1 MLLGAYSIRGTWSTR
16 KLPEAQYQSN
26 KVWGDDK
33 GGWAFE
39 DPHAR
44 CQTSHLNHSL
54 HWEAHTHLVHWEQSI
69 DRKEDPAILSGILVQ
84 DDSKL
89 IWVQV
94 VLKIQARFTL
104 SLSLFFGHIHGT
116 CKSPGQGLNL
126 SHCNDSSRYSDNA
139 RSLTHCITRE
149 LLFFMECLLD
159 ARHYAT
165 PFINVIS
172 HSHTHFQSLNLWLFL
187 LSTNHC
193 LMTLSILFSYS
204 LSPQLDYKFCENEYF
219 IILISWWS
227 HSS

>member
-104 SLSLFFGHIHGT
+104 SLSLFFGYIHGT
-116 CKSPGQGLNL
+116 FKSPGQGWNL
-126 SHCNDSSRYSDNA
+126 SHSSDNVKSSTA
-139 RSLTHCITRE
+139 GVPGNSCFGFILLGIFLKIMAHVLRNTHLQI
-149 LLFFMECLLD
+149 
-159 ARHYAT
+159 
-165 PFINVIS
+165 VI
-172 HSHTHFQSLNLWLFL
+172 
-187 LSTNHC
+187 
-193 LMTLSILFSYS
+193 
-204 LSPQLDYKFCENEYF
+204 ENTQV
-219 IILISWWS
+219 
-227 HSS
+227 